1 MNVPFVLGWPGS
13 LMYLAGLGLLLTR
26 AFRASFS
33 LRDDKYAQASL
44 SVAFAIV
51 GMLVFTNTFTSIGG
65 MILYMGLCS
74 VLAARHHQRLE
85 RNRVRAIYEH
95 SIPAKALR

>member
-13 LMYLAGLGLLLTR
+13 LMYLAGLGLLIMR

-65 MILYMGLCS
+65 MILYMGLGS
-74 VLAARHHQRLE
+74 VLAARHHMRIE
-85 RNRVRAIYEH
+85 RRRAQALFAH
-95 SIPAKALR
+95 SLPEKALR

>member
-1 MNVPFVLGWPGS
+1 
-13 LMYLAGLGLLLTR
+13 MYLAGLGLLLAR

-74 VLAARHHQRLE
+74 VLAARHHQRLGRRRE
-85 RNRVRAIYEH
+85 QALLEH
-95 SIPAKALR
+95 SLPAKALR